1 MALLLAMYQ
10 KMKLV
15 REKNQLTLKLT
26 QYTSKLDRVTK
37 SIERTQK
44 RYTSLFQQL
53 ESQAKMMQSNANM
66 MFQQMA
72 GIGTNCVSLNN
83 FSGMNGFVFN
93 VMGSMLSKGG
103 FKYKDAD
110 GNEQTLAGMSQQDI
124 QKMYTEYMSNGR
136 FLPKKD
142 PDNEGQYLSNEYEKW
157 QPEQVAAFMQAMQA
171 GQMQQ
176 SQAQMWAQQSSTQY
190 GNNVSIWLEAQKAQ
204 LEAEQDAALE
214 PLNYEETMMELEK
227 TQIETRLERIKQQE
241 QSYSQLVS
249 DEAKN
254 SAPTFGLG

>member
-83 FSGMNGFVFN
+83 YSGMNGFVYN
-93 VMGSMLSKGG
+93 VMAGMFKNNITGRKDAEGNALPDIELGSDL
-103 FKYKDAD
+103 FKKMYAEYMQNGRFIPATDAD
-110 GNEQTLAGMSQQDI
+110 GKQLSDQYKNGYSQ
-124 QKMYTEYMSNGR
+124 
-136 FLPKKD
+136 
-142 PDNEGQYLSNEYEKW
+142 
-157 QPEQVAAFMQAMQA
+157 EQVAAFMQAMQA